1 MGIES
6 EAAANIAPMW
16 RNEAPWHHT
25 VAAIGEVISALRF
38 ARKEPNGTQLAMFSH
53 LSAHRQRVAPHS
65 KRLTGEDSADFD
77 HEVSG

>member
-38 ARKEPNGTQLAMFSH
+38 ARKEPHGT
-53 LSAHRQRVAPHS
+53 
-65 KRLTGEDSADFD
+65 
-77 HEVSG
+77 